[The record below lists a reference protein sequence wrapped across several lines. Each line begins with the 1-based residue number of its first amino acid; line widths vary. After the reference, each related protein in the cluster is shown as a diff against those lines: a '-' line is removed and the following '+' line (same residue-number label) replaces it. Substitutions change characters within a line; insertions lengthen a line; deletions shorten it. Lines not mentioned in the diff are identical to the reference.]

1 MRDTDWK
8 WARVG
13 FGRKFRRLPQFPRQK
28 KKKEKYF
35 TLGSWQWK
43 WREAKRLK
51 RWKGLVMYKE
61 EQR

>member
-1 MRDTDWK
+1 ME
-8 WARVG
+8 VG
-13 FGRKFRRLPQFPRQK
+13 KGGIREKIQEAASVSQAK

-43 WREAKRLK
+43 RREAKRLK

>member
-1 MRDTDWK
+1 MEM
-8 WARVG
+8 
-13 FGRKFRRLPQFPRQK
+13 GRGGIREKIQEAASVSQA

>member
-1 MRDTDWK
+1 MGKGGIREK
-8 WARVG
+8 IQEAASVS
-13 FGRKFRRLPQFPRQK
+13 QA

>member
-1 MRDTDWK
+1 ME
-8 WARVG
+8 VG
-13 FGRKFRRLPQFPRQK
+13 KGGIREKIQEAATVSRAK
-28 KKKEKYF
+28 KKGKYF

>member
-1 MRDTDWK
+1 ME
-8 WARVG
+8 VG
-13 FGRKFRRLPQFPRQK
+13 KGGIREKIQEAASVSRAK
-28 KKKEKYF
+28 KKGKYF